1 MIENIIYGVTI
12 VVYGIFIIRFILSW
26 IGGDFEIDADLDISD
41 VVSFKGVTH
50 FLMGFSGWLSTKTY
64 INNNIQWYDWLIA
77 FIIGLIFVVILF
89 YVYKFML
96 KLESKPEIL
105 SGKDLIGHSGKIYIY
120 EYYDVDN
127 GLYHYTIT
135 TNNGVGTIELPAV
148 STLEL
153 RTGDTIILYDY
164 NGSYY
169 LIK

>member
-1 MIENIIYGVTI
+1 MIENIIYGITI

-26 IGGDFEIDADLDISD
+26 IGGDFEIDADLDVSD

-127 GLYHYTIT
+127 CLYHYTIT
-135 TNNGVGTIELPAV
+135 ANNGVGTVELPAV

-153 RTGDTIILYDY
+153 HTGDTIILYDY